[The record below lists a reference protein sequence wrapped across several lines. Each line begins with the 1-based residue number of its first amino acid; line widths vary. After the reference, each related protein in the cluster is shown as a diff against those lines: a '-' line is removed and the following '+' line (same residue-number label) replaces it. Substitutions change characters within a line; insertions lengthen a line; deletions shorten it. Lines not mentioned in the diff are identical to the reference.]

1 MAQKKKPPRSSRR
14 RRFRFNSY
22 KPVFLAVLAF
32 GVGAG
37 LMLAVSHYPVPV
49 VTTVQSS
56 APTQYALP
64 RLVVRRAENLR
75 QSGVSESADP
85 TPLLQ
90 YEEAMDA
97 GQGESGTPTTL
108 ATLPAVVPLPPVAHE
123 EPPAASGGRRLI
135 AVVIDD
141 VGPDR
146 HQAHQAITLPSA
158 VTLAFLPY
166 AETLSEQVAAARA
179 ARHQII
185 VHMPMEPQ
193 DMAHNNP
200 GSQAL
205 LVTLGAADIRAR
217 VGAALQAIEGE
228 VGLNN
233 HMGSRFTASL
243 AAMQPVMEE
252 LARRDLFFLDSRTTP
267 QSVGA
272 TLARRYGVRYVA
284 RDVFLDNVIEGR
296 AIQRQLDELARVADR
311 RGQAVAIGH
320 PHPET
325 LEALRRWIP
334 LMQRRGYNFVPVS
347 ELARRLPATDGLAV
361 SR

>member
-1 MAQKKKPPRSSRR
+1 
-14 RRFRFNSY
+14 
-22 KPVFLAVLAF
+22 
-32 GVGAG
+32 
-37 LMLAVSHYPVPV
+37 MLALSHYPVPV
-49 VTTVQSS
+49 VTTVQS

-64 RLVVRRAENLR
+64 RLMVRRAENLR
-75 QSGVSESADP
+75 QTGVSESAAP

-90 YEEAMDA
+90 YEEAMES
-97 GQGESGTPTTL
+97 GEGESGTPTAL
-108 ATLPAVVPLPPVAHE
+108 AALPAVVPLPPPVAHE
-123 EPPAASGGRRLI
+123 EPPTAPAGRRLI

-141 VGPDR
+141 VGLDR

-179 ARHQII
+179 AHHQII

-200 GSQAL
+200 GPQAL
-205 LVTLGAADIRAR
+205 LVALGAADIRGR

-252 LARRDLFFLDSRTTP
+252 LARHDLFFLDSRTTP

-334 LMQRRGYNFVPVS
+334 LMQRRGYSFVPVS
-347 ELARRLPATDGLAV
+347 ALAHRLPATDGLAA